1 MRTVFHKVRPRGNV
15 WSRRGDI
22 GVAVRPVLHKVRLGL
37 EAVLITALF
46 AIVALTF
53 CDVLGRRL
61 FGTPIYGAYDATEH
75 LMAIIIFCGLP
86 LVTADRGHLT
96 VDLFD
101 RWLSS
106 PRLRWWHGLV
116 SIGISAILF
125 LIAWQYVLAAQ
136 QAILIREASQDL
148 YIPRHYMYVFMAFM
162 AFLAGLASLLP
173 ASLFNG
179 QSTENDQMGTVL

>member
-1 MRTVFHKVRPRGNV
+1 MRHTLNRVRQ
-15 WSRRGDI
+15 
-22 GVAVRPVLHKVRLGL
+22 GV

-61 FGTPIYGAYDATEH
+61 FGTPIYGAHDITEH
-75 LMAIIIFCGLP
+75 LMVIIIFCGLP
-86 LVTADRGHLT
+86 LVTADRGHLV

-106 PRLRWWHGLV
+106 PSLRWWHMLV
-116 SIGISAILF
+116 SVGVAAILF

-136 QAILIREASQDL
+136 QAVLIHEASQAL
-148 YIPRHYMYVFMAFM
+148 YIPRSYMYAFM
-162 AFLAGLASLLP
+162 AFTAFLSGLAALLP
-173 ASLFNG
+173 ASLFTTRT
-179 QSTENDQMGTVL
+179 SAHDQEGDPL